1 MGPALASHITRL
13 RLELGA
19 TCPKIIG
26 LTSSLVK
33 SPIGALDTL
42 LPASLLNSL
51 IHTGRSDLHGAHNDM
66 LSAMRRDRS
75 VASCPNKHFI

>member
-19 TCPKIIG
+19 ICPKIIG

-33 SPIGALDTL
+33 SPIGALDTKRVQWFAICL
-42 LPASLLNSL
+42 LHSG
-51 IHTGRSDLHGAHNDM
+51 H
-66 LSAMRRDRS
+66 
-75 VASCPNKHFI
+75 

>member
-13 RLELGA
+13 RLELRA

-33 SPIGALDTL
+33 SPIGALDTYAQF
-42 LPASLLNSL
+42 PVIDSLTAT
-51 IHTGRSDLHGAHNDM
+51 IAICACGVEPD
-66 LSAMRRDRS
+66 RRQ
-75 VASCPNKHFI
+75 NFT